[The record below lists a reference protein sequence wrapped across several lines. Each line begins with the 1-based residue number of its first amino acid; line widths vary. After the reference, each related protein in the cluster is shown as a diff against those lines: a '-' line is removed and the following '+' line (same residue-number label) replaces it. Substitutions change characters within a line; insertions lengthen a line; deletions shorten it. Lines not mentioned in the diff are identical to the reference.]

1 MAGIG
6 GGSVL
11 DVTKL
16 VAAFIDSDQQVED
29 CFGMGFIRR
38 KGLWFACLPTTAGTG
53 SEVSPNAILLDERD
67 HLKKGIVSPFLIAD
81 VAYVDPKLTW
91 TVPAKVTADTGMDA
105 LTHCIEAYTNKF
117 AHPSVD
123 IYALQGIRLIAANLE
138 RAVTLARDNKPAD
151 LSDNPAYV
159 EAREA
164 LAFGSLYGGLCLGP
178 VNTAAVHALSYPLGG
193 EFHIPHGLSNAI
205 LLPSVMKFNMPAN
218 IKRHAEVAIA
228 LGCEPGKNDEETAQ
242 RGVDF
247 IYRLAAAVGIP
258 DKLTALGIRRRYGQ
272 SRHAGAA
279 PAEKQ
284 PSRGHRAGRPR
295 HLQLTLLIM
304 SHMLPCHSSPKNK
317 EDMKPILAITMGD
330 PAGIGPEITVRAL
343 NRKETYEKC
352 RPVVT
357 GDAAIIGQA
366 VRLLGLNLQV
376 NAIQNVKEAK
386 FEFGT
391 IDVIDLQ
398 CVDLATFEFGK
409 VQPQC
414 GNAAF
419 QYIKKAIELAMAD
432 EVDGTVTAPLNKEA
446 LNLAG
451 HHYDGHTE
459 IYATFT
465 NTKKYAMM
473 LAEVRHDAG
482 RREHPRHP
490 CFDACSPAQG
500 LRPGEEGPCHRVRRT
515 HRRCLPPVRY

>member
-1 MAGIG
+1 MKAITLLQPQKIVFGTGCIKTFTDDYKQMGLQRLFVLTAPPIRPLIEGTLDELKAAGIAVEVFQDIVAEPTVNDFKRILEVTRQFRADSVVGIG

-16 VAAFIDSDQQVED
+16 VAAFINSDQQVED
-29 CFGMGFIRR
+29 CFGTGFIRR

-81 VAYVDPKLTW
+81 AAYVDPKLTW

-151 LSDNPAYV
+151 LSNNPAYV

-205 LLPSVMKFNMPAN
+205 LLPSVMKFNAPAN

-258 DKLTALGIRRRYGQ
+258 DKLTALGIPQTAVDGM
-272 SRHAGAA
+272 AKAA
-279 PAEKQ
+279 MQ
-284 PSRGHRAGRPR
+284 V
-295 HLQLTLLIM
+295 Q
-304 SHMLPCHSSPKNK
+304 
-317 EDMKPILAITMGD
+317 
-330 PAGIGPEITVRAL
+330 
-343 NRKETYEKC
+343 
-352 RPVVT
+352 
-357 GDAAIIGQA
+357 
-366 VRLLGLNLQV
+366 RLLKN
-376 NAIQNVKEAK
+376 N
-386 FEFGT
+386 
-391 IDVIDLQ
+391 
-398 CVDLATFEFGK
+398 
-409 VQPQC
+409 PR
-414 GNAAF
+414 
-419 QYIKKAIELAMAD
+419 
-432 EVDGTVTAPLNKEA
+432 EV
-446 LNLAG
+446 
-451 HHYDGHTE
+451 TE
-459 IYATFT
+459 QDARNIY
-465 NTKKYAMM
+465 NSLY
-473 LAEVRHDAG
+473 
-482 RREHPRHP
+482 
-490 CFDACSPAQG
+490 
-500 LRPGEEGPCHRVRRT
+500 
-515 HRRCLPPVRY
+515 

>member
-1 MAGIG
+1 MKAITLLQPQKIVFGTGCIQTFTDDYKKMGLRRLFVLTAPPIRPLIEGTLDELKAAGIAVEVFQDIVAEPTVNDFKRILEEARQFQADSVAGIG

-29 CFGMGFIRR
+29 CFGTGFIRR

-138 RAVTLARDNKPAD
+138 RAVTLARDYKPAD

-205 LLPSVMKFNMPAN
+205 LLPSVMKFNMPSN
-218 IKRHAEVAIA
+218 VKRHAEVAIA

-258 DKLTALGIRRRYGQ
+258 DKLTALGIPQTAVDGM
-272 SRHAGAA
+272 AKAA
-279 PAEKQ
+279 MQ
-284 PSRGHRAGRPR
+284 V
-295 HLQLTLLIM
+295 Q
-304 SHMLPCHSSPKNK
+304 
-317 EDMKPILAITMGD
+317 
-330 PAGIGPEITVRAL
+330 
-343 NRKETYEKC
+343 
-352 RPVVT
+352 
-357 GDAAIIGQA
+357 
-366 VRLLGLNLQV
+366 RLLKN
-376 NAIQNVKEAK
+376 N
-386 FEFGT
+386 
-391 IDVIDLQ
+391 
-398 CVDLATFEFGK
+398 
-409 VQPQC
+409 PR
-414 GNAAF
+414 
-419 QYIKKAIELAMAD
+419 
-432 EVDGTVTAPLNKEA
+432 EV
-446 LNLAG
+446 
-451 HHYDGHTE
+451 TE
-459 IYATFT
+459 QDARDIY
-465 NTKKYAMM
+465 NSLY
-473 LAEVRHDAG
+473 
-482 RREHPRHP
+482 
-490 CFDACSPAQG
+490 
-500 LRPGEEGPCHRVRRT
+500 
-515 HRRCLPPVRY
+515 

>member
-1 MAGIG
+1 MKQITLLQPQKIVFGTGCIQTLVEDYKKMGLQRLFVLTAPPIRPLIEDTLAELKSAGLNIEVFQDIVAEPTVNDFKKILEVARQFKADSVVGVG

-16 VAAFIDSDQQVED
+16 IAAFINSDQQVED
-29 CFGMGFIRR
+29 CFGTGFIKQ

-138 RAVTLARDNKPAD
+138 KAVKNGQDQ
-151 LSDNPAYV
+151 

-228 LGCEPGKNDEETAQ
+228 LGCQPGKNDEETAQ

-247 IYRLAAAVGIP
+247 IYQLADAVGIP
-258 DKLTALGIRRRYGQ
+258 KKLTDLGIPQTAVDGM
-272 SRHAGAA
+272 AKAA
-279 PAEKQ
+279 MQ
-284 PSRGHRAGRPR
+284 V
-295 HLQLTLLIM
+295 Q
-304 SHMLPCHSSPKNK
+304 
-317 EDMKPILAITMGD
+317 
-330 PAGIGPEITVRAL
+330 
-343 NRKETYEKC
+343 
-352 RPVVT
+352 
-357 GDAAIIGQA
+357 
-366 VRLLGLNLQV
+366 RLLKN
-376 NAIQNVKEAK
+376 N
-386 FEFGT
+386 
-391 IDVIDLQ
+391 
-398 CVDLATFEFGK
+398 
-409 VQPQC
+409 PR
-414 GNAAF
+414 
-419 QYIKKAIELAMAD
+419 
-432 EVDGTVTAPLNKEA
+432 EV
-446 LNLAG
+446 
-451 HHYDGHTE
+451 TE
-459 IYATFT
+459 QDARDIY
-465 NTKKYAMM
+465 NSLY
-473 LAEVRHDAG
+473 
-482 RREHPRHP
+482 
-490 CFDACSPAQG
+490 
-500 LRPGEEGPCHRVRRT
+500 
-515 HRRCLPPVRY
+515 

>member
-1 MAGIG
+1 MHMNEFDDDKLSVRTSVLHYINYSYMKAITLLQPQKIVFGTGCIQTFTDDYKKMGLRRLFVLTAPPIRPLIEGTLDELKAAGIAVEVFQDIVAEPTVNDFKRILEEARQFQADSVAGVG

-16 VAAFIDSDQQVED
+16 VAAFINSQQQVED
-29 CFGMGFIRR
+29 CFGTGFIRR

-81 VAYVDPKLTW
+81 AAYVDPKLTW

-205 LLPSVMKFNMPAN
+205 LLPSVMKFNMPSN
-218 IKRHAEVAIA
+218 VKRHAEVAIA

-258 DKLTALGIRRRYGQ
+258 DKLTALGIPQTAVDGM
-272 SRHAGAA
+272 AKAA
-279 PAEKQ
+279 MQ
-284 PSRGHRAGRPR
+284 V
-295 HLQLTLLIM
+295 Q
-304 SHMLPCHSSPKNK
+304 
-317 EDMKPILAITMGD
+317 
-330 PAGIGPEITVRAL
+330 
-343 NRKETYEKC
+343 
-352 RPVVT
+352 
-357 GDAAIIGQA
+357 
-366 VRLLGLNLQV
+366 RLLKN
-376 NAIQNVKEAK
+376 N
-386 FEFGT
+386 
-391 IDVIDLQ
+391 
-398 CVDLATFEFGK
+398 
-409 VQPQC
+409 PR
-414 GNAAF
+414 
-419 QYIKKAIELAMAD
+419 
-432 EVDGTVTAPLNKEA
+432 EV
-446 LNLAG
+446 
-451 HHYDGHTE
+451 TE
-459 IYATFT
+459 QDARDIY
-465 NTKKYAMM
+465 NSLY
-473 LAEVRHDAG
+473 
-482 RREHPRHP
+482 
-490 CFDACSPAQG
+490 
-500 LRPGEEGPCHRVRRT
+500 
-515 HRRCLPPVRY
+515 

>member
-1 MAGIG
+1 MKAITLLQPQKIVFGTGCIQTFTDDYKKMGLRRLFVLTAPPIRPLIEGTLDELKAAGIAVEVFQDIVAEPTVNDFKKILKEARQFQADSVAGIG

-29 CFGMGFIRR
+29 CFGTGFIRR

-81 VAYVDPKLTW
+81 AAYVDPKLTW

-123 IYALQGIRLIAANLE
+123 IYALQGIRLIAAYLE
-138 RAVTLARDNKPAD
+138 RAVTLARDYKPAD

-258 DKLTALGIRRRYGQ
+258 DKLTALGIPQTAVDGM
-272 SRHAGAA
+272 AKAA
-279 PAEKQ
+279 MQ
-284 PSRGHRAGRPR
+284 V
-295 HLQLTLLIM
+295 Q
-304 SHMLPCHSSPKNK
+304 
-317 EDMKPILAITMGD
+317 
-330 PAGIGPEITVRAL
+330 
-343 NRKETYEKC
+343 
-352 RPVVT
+352 
-357 GDAAIIGQA
+357 
-366 VRLLGLNLQV
+366 RLLKN
-376 NAIQNVKEAK
+376 N
-386 FEFGT
+386 
-391 IDVIDLQ
+391 
-398 CVDLATFEFGK
+398 
-409 VQPQC
+409 PR
-414 GNAAF
+414 
-419 QYIKKAIELAMAD
+419 
-432 EVDGTVTAPLNKEA
+432 EV
-446 LNLAG
+446 
-451 HHYDGHTE
+451 TE
-459 IYATFT
+459 QDARDIY
-465 NTKKYAMM
+465 NSLY
-473 LAEVRHDAG
+473 
-482 RREHPRHP
+482 
-490 CFDACSPAQG
+490 
-500 LRPGEEGPCHRVRRT
+500 
-515 HRRCLPPVRY
+515 